1 MVIALI
7 ESSFFYK
14 VTMKLEEETERGL
27 FLKLIGPLFTALTK
41 LNRIKLGVY
50 EYTLKDYLEF
60 ALYKGFLDELSMP
73 ERQAL
78 RLFQKKLNEEDE
90 FIKEPDNA
98 KPKKP
103 VQLELPFEQSNDS

>member
-14 VTMKLEEETERGL
+14 LTMTTQEEQAERRL
-27 FLKLIGPLFTALTK
+27 FLNLIGPLFTALTK

-60 ALYKGFLDELSMP
+60 ALYKGFLDELSIP

-78 RLFQKKLNEEDE
+78 KLFQKKLNGDDE
-90 FIKEPDNA
+90 TVERIRESYYERDGGK
-98 KPKKP
+98 
-103 VQLELPFEQSNDS
+103 

>member
-14 VTMKLEEETERGL
+14 LTMTTQEEQAERRL
-27 FLKLIGPLFTALTK
+27 FLNLIGPLLTALTK

-60 ALYKGFLDELSMP
+60 ALYKGFLDELSIP

-78 RLFQKKLNEEDE
+78 KLFQKKLNGDDE
-90 FIKEPDNA
+90 TVERIRESYYERDGGK
-98 KPKKP
+98 
-103 VQLELPFEQSNDS
+103 

>member
-14 VTMKLEEETERGL
+14 LTMTTQEEQAERRL
-27 FLKLIGPLFTALTK
+27 FLNLIGPLFTALTK

-60 ALYKGFLDELSMP
+60 AFYKGFLDELSIL
-73 ERQAL
+73 ERKAL
-78 RLFQKKLNEEDE
+78 KLFQKKLNGDDE
-90 FIKEPDNA
+90 TVERIRESYYERDGGK
-98 KPKKP
+98 
-103 VQLELPFEQSNDS
+103 

>member
-14 VTMKLEEETERGL
+14 LTMTTQEEQAERRL
-27 FLKLIGPLFTALTK
+27 FLNLIGPLFTALAK

-60 ALYKGFLDELSMP
+60 AFYKGFLDELSIL
-73 ERQAL
+73 ERKAL
-78 RLFQKKLNEEDE
+78 KLFQKKLNGDDE
-90 FIKEPDNA
+90 TVERIRESYYERDGGK
-98 KPKKP
+98 
-103 VQLELPFEQSNDS
+103 

>member
-1 MVIALI
+1 LVIALI

-14 VTMKLEEETERGL
+14 LTMTTQEEQAERRL
-27 FLKLIGPLFTALTK
+27 FLNLIGPLFTALTK

-60 ALYKGFLDELSMP
+60 ALYKGFLDELSIL
-73 ERQAL
+73 ERKAL
-78 RLFQKKLNEEDE
+78 KLFKKKLNDPD
-90 FIKEPDNA
+90 KE

-103 VQLELPFEQSNDS
+103 VQLELPFEQSND